1 MHIVIIG
8 NGVTGITAARFL
20 RKGSSHKITVV
31 SSESEHFFSRTALM
45 YIYMGHMKFEHTK
58 PYENFFWEKNDI
70 TLVCDH
76 AERFDS
82 GAKTVYLKSGKTLSW
97 DKLIIATG
105 SKPNKFGWPGQ
116 DLEGVQGL
124 YSKQDLEL
132 MEQNTA
138 GIKRGVIVGG
148 GLIGIEVAE
157 MLHSRGIDVTMLV
170 RETGYWNII
179 LPDEESAMIISEIRD
194 HHIDLRL
201 GTELAEIRAGR
212 DGRVASVVTSKGDE
226 IGCQFVAL
234 TAGVSPNIDLA
245 RASDLETGR
254 GVRVNRYF
262 ETSAAD
268 VYAAGDC
275 AEFTEVPEGEMPV
288 EQLWYTG
295 RMQGEALARVL
306 LGDRKKYDRG
316 IRYNSAKFFNVEYQT
331 YGQVP
336 PALPDGFG
344 SFVWQHP
351 QERILFRV
359 VYRTGDNAVTG
370 FNVLGMRLRQAVC
383 ESWIKDSVSVTS
395 ALEHLGEAVF
405 DPELFSK
412 HEMAIVADWN
422 EGNPAQRITLK
433 KKRGLYGVFQ
443 FLNLQK
449 A

>member
-1 MHIVIIG
+1 MHVVIIG
-8 NGVTGITAARFL
+8 NGVTGITAARYL
-20 RKGSSHKITVV
+20 RKGSSNKITVV

-58 PYENFFWEKNDI
+58 PYEDFFWKKNDI
-70 TLVCDH
+70 TLVYDH

-82 GAKTVYLKSGKTLSW
+82 GTKTVYLKSGKTLTC

-116 DLEGVQGL
+116 DLDGVQGL

-157 MLHSRGIDVTMLV
+157 MLHSRGIDITMLV
-170 RETGYWNII
+170 RESGYWNKI
-179 LPDEESAMIISEIRD
+179 LPGEESAMINSEIRD

-201 GTELAEIRAGR
+201 GTELAEIRAGS
-212 DGRVASVVTSKGDE
+212 DGRVASVVTSHGDE
-226 IGCQFVAL
+226 IDCQFVAL

-245 RASDLETGR
+245 KASGISTGR

-262 ETSAAD
+262 ETDIPD

-275 AEFTEVPEGEMPV
+275 AEFTEVHDGEMPV

-295 RMQGEALARVL
+295 RMQGEALTRVL

-316 IRYNSAKFFNVEYQT
+316 IWFNSAKFFNVEYQT
-331 YGQVP
+331 YGHVP
-336 PALPDGFG
+336 PALPDGYL

-351 QERILFRV
+351 QERVLFRV
-359 VYRTGDNAVTG
+359 VYRKDNNAVTG
-370 FNVLGMRLRQAVC
+370 FNVLGIRLRQAVC
-383 ESWIKDSVSVTS
+383 ENWIRDGVTVTS

-412 HEMAIVADWN
+412 HENAVIASWN
-422 EGNPAQRITLK
+422 EANPGRQLHLK

>member
-58 PYENFFWEKNDI
+58 PYEDFFWEKNKID
-70 TLVCDH
+70 LVFDH
-76 AERFDS
+76 ADRIDS
-82 GAKTVYLKSGKTLSW
+82 DSKSVHLRSGKVLNW
-97 DKLIIATG
+97 DKLIIVTG

-116 DLEGVQGL
+116 DLDGVQGL

-138 GIKRGVIVGG
+138 GIKKGVIVGG

-157 MLHSRGIDVTMLV
+157 MLHSRGIEVTMLV
-170 RETGYWNII
+170 RESGYWNIV
-179 LPDEESAMIISEIRD
+179 LPEEESALINAEIRD

-201 GTELAEIRAGR
+201 DTELKEIRSGN
-212 DGRVASVVTSKGDE
+212 DGRASAVVTSTGDV
-226 IGCQFVAL
+226 IDCQFVAL
-234 TAGVSPNIDLA
+234 TAGVSPNCDLA
-245 RASDLETGR
+245 KASGLETGR
-254 GVRVNRYF
+254 GIRVNRYF
-262 ETSAAD
+262 ETGIPD

-275 AEFTEVPEGEMPV
+275 AEFTEVPEGQMPV

-295 RMQGEALARVL
+295 RMQGEALARIL

-316 IRYNSAKFFNVEYQT
+316 IWYNSAKFFNVEYQT

-336 PALPDGFG
+336 PVLPEGYG

-351 QERILFRV
+351 QKRVLFRV
-359 VYRTGDNAVTG
+359 VYRTGDKGVTG

-383 ESWIKDSVSVTS
+383 EKWIRDNESVTS

-405 DPELFSK
+405 DPELFSM
-412 HEMAIVADWN
+412 HENAIIAAWN
-422 EGNPAQRITLK
+422 EANTGNPVKLK

-443 FLNLQK
+443 FLNMQK

>member
-58 PYENFFWEKNDI
+58 PYEDFFWEKNDI
-70 TLVCDH
+70 TLVYDH

-82 GAKTVYLKSGKTLSW
+82 GAKTVYLKSGMTLSW

-116 DLEGVQGL
+116 DLDGVQGL

-170 RETGYWNII
+170 RESGYWNII
-179 LPDEESAMIISEIRD
+179 LPVEESSMINSEIRD

-212 DGRVASVVTSKGDE
+212 DGRVASVITSKGDE

-275 AEFTEVPEGEMPV
+275 AEF
-288 EQLWYTG
+288 
-295 RMQGEALARVL
+295 
-306 LGDRKKYDRG
+306 
-316 IRYNSAKFFNVEYQT
+316 
-331 YGQVP
+331 
-336 PALPDGFG
+336 
-344 SFVWQHP
+344 
-351 QERILFRV
+351 
-359 VYRTGDNAVTG
+359 
-370 FNVLGMRLRQAVC
+370 
-383 ESWIKDSVSVTS
+383 
-395 ALEHLGEAVF
+395 
-405 DPELFSK
+405 
-412 HEMAIVADWN
+412 
-422 EGNPAQRITLK
+422 
-433 KKRGLYGVFQ
+433 
-443 FLNLQK
+443 
-449 A
+449 